1 MSDAIQTIGIR
12 FQFGGQL
19 CLEGWARAGVSI
31 TPFWRFN
38 PLEWVMHGW
47 HIGHDPGPRS
57 FCSVPLYSYLLS
69 SLCVTFSPQKESHT
83 KERRSVGFNAP
94 SKLQSGPA
102 GLYTSFCW
110 HKNKSSVTVQTPFT
124 LKGNSQFDVNKSYES
139 TWAGHPISVPAQLH
153 QNYLRMWPNAYSFFT
168 WNFQAQWGTACR
180 GGEADWPGRLGR

>member
-110 HKNKSSVTVQTPFT
+110 HKNKSSIT
-124 LKGNSQFDVNKSYES
+124 LQGDTAPSVLYSVDYKLKVAFSVRSLYCDGTFVLMS
-139 TWAGHPISVPAQLH
+139 TE
-153 QNYLRMWPNAYSFFT
+153 YRT
-168 WNFQAQWGTACR
+168 R
-180 GGEADWPGRLGR
+180 GAVSPCIAS